1 MNMKK
6 NYIRIIA
13 AAASVLLFACC
24 QQNEIDFGDK
34 NGVVGENSIGFSLR
48 GVDTR
53 SAAVS
58 SYEFAESGAL
68 IPFESEE
75 AGTQFYLEESV
86 IDLNAPVTRGT
97 PVYTENVGIMYP
109 QMYAHSVLDNVV
121 KNGNIYTYDSET
133 GYYIKSYGTNIW
145 DVQGVETVTVGE
157 ETTKQIKFW
166 MHMPTELTAYGVTSG
181 PTFSE
186 TNSEQ
191 TISFSYESKA
201 KATDQADIIFSA
213 RAVTEKEY
221 NTNNR
226 KVADVLFHHALTGV
240 KFAIGNVPNDNI
252 TITKITFQ
260 GLRDKGS
267 CVVTPRQETDGYV
280 DDPTEDYSSGD
291 GSTVVWTL
299 QQSTKD
305 IYAEFAEGDL
315 TTFAQPEEGK
325 NGSFTSKGEY
335 PASFAQKGNANNL
348 NDGDATKTFW
358 LIPQTL
364 NKNVKLVIE
373 YKLNGTNASPITIDF
388 GEALNNLDWEAGQLR
403 TYTIRVA
410 DVNVKIEDE
419 VTMSENYVSTNF
431 LTAVGSKK
439 ENVVITNT
447 GNTPAY
453 IRAAIVGQWIDA
465 SGKPVFAFT
474 EFKNGQID
482 IHPVPSWYQDQ
493 FGSSNV
499 SPAYEFGYFSKLV
512 GYDASGKYKDAA
524 AYKGTHWTKGA
535 DGYYYYDDPV
545 PVGGTT
551 AEPLFESYT
560 IASVPNIRIA
570 GASQEV
576 TFVLEVATQAISANN
591 SDGTQWASATA
602 AWNNAK
608 QQQ

>member
-34 NGVVGENSIGFSLR
+34 TGVVGENSIGFSLR

-58 SYEFAESGAL
+58 SSEFAEPGAL

-75 AGTQFYLEESV
+75 TGTQFYLEESV
-86 IDLNAPVTRGT
+86 VDLNAPVTRGT
-97 PVYTENVGIMYP
+97 PVYTENVFTMYP
-109 QMYAHSVLDNVV
+109 QMYAHSVLDNVTE
-121 KNGNIYTYDSET
+121 NGNIYKYDPET
-133 GYYIKSYGTNIW
+133 GYYIKSYGENIW
-145 DVQGVETVTVGE
+145 DVEGVETVTVDGE
-157 ETTKQIKFW
+157 QTKQIKFW
-166 MHMPTELTAYGVTSG
+166 MYMPTNITDYGVSSS

-186 TNSEQ
+186 TSGKQ

-240 KFAIGNVPNDNI
+240 KFAIGNDANDKI
-252 TITKITFQ
+252 AITKITFQ

-267 CVVTPRQETDGYV
+267 CIVTPRTETNGYV
-280 DDPTEDYSSGD
+280 DDPTGVYSSGD

-305 IYAEFAEGDL
+305 IYAEYGEGDL

-325 NGSFTSKGEY
+325 NGSFTNKGEY
-335 PASFAQKGNANNL
+335 PASFSQKGNANNL

-364 NKNVKLVIE
+364 NDNVKLVIE
-373 YKLNGTNASPITIDF
+373 YKLNGTSASPITIDF

-439 ENVVITNT
+439 ESVVITNT

-465 SGKPVFAFT
+465 NGKPVFAFT
-474 EFKNGQID
+474 EFKNGKIEIYD
-482 IHPVPSWYQDQ
+482 VPSWYQDQ
-493 FGSSNV
+493 FGSSSV
-499 SPAYEFGYFSKLV
+499 SPTYSFGYFSELA
-512 GYDASGKYKDAA
+512 GYDASSKHEDSV
-524 AYKGTHWTKGA
+524 AYSGSHWTKGD

-545 PVGGTT
+545 LPGEAT

-570 GASQEV
+570 GVSQEV

-591 SDGTQWASATA
+591 SDGTQWDSATA